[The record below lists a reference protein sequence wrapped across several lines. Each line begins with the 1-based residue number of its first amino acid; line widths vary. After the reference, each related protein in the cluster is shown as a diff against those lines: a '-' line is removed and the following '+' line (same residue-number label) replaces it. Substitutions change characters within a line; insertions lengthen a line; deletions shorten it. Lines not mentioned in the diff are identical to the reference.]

1 MSSHTSKDFELELRT
16 LRERLLAMGGRAE
29 GQISAAVTALYD
41 RNDTLAHKVIAED
54 DAIDKDEIEIDQL
67 AETIL
72 ATRQPVASDLRFL
85 TMSLKIVTDL
95 ERIGDLAANIAKR
108 VLELSQLPSVTM
120 EVDFSSLAQ
129 HVRTNLRDALDS
141 FVARDAEKASRVIA
155 ADREIDLENAR
166 VFALLI
172 ARVASDPKTLPR
184 VIPLTSIA
192 RSFERI
198 GDHSKNLA
206 EEVVYMVRGRDVR
219 HQTAAAKRLAQKP

>member
-1 MSSHTSKDFELELRT
+1 MMSRHTSKEFEQELSQ

-29 GQISAAVTALYD
+29 GAIAAAVTALYE
-41 RNDTLAHKVIAED
+41 RNDALAEKVIAED
-54 DAIDKDEIEIDQL
+54 DLIDKDEIEIDQL

-108 VLELSQLPSVTM
+108 VLELGRMPSTNM

-129 HVRTNLRDALDS
+129 RVRTNVRDALDS
-141 FVARDAEKASRVIA
+141 FVAKDAEKAARVIA
-155 ADREIDLENAR
+155 ADVEIDAENAR
-166 VFALLI
+166 VFSFLI
-172 ARVASDPKTLPR
+172 SRVAVDPKSLAR
-184 VIPLTSIA
+184 IIPLTSIA

-198 GDHSKNLA
+198 GDHAKNLA
-206 EEVVYMVRGRDVR
+206 EEVVYMVRGSDVR
-219 HQTAAAKRLAQKP
+219 HGRRQRP